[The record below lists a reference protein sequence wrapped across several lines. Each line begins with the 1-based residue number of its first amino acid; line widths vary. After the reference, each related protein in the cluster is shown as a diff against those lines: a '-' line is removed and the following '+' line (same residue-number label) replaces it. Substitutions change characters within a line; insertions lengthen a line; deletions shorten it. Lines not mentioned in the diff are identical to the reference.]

1 MWLCLTVLCKIAV
14 KVVQTQ
20 RDVLDKI
27 NIELQWKI
35 K

>member
-1 MWLCLTVLCKIAV
+1 MDLRRIAV
-14 KVVQTQ
+14 KVLQTQ

-27 NIELQWKI
+27 NIELQSKI